1 MSLDDVGLSQELRNN
16 VLLAKP
22 RSNVSDLFHQTQP
35 DPPYAAEVTAFADA
49 LESIMSDGTYD
60 LAAIAA
66 GLNARRV
73 VSGGHDR
80 WTPETLSAYFA
91 QLANV

>member
-1 MSLDDVGLSQELRNN
+1 M
-16 VLLAKP
+16 P
-22 RSNVSDLFHQTQP
+22 DLFHQTQP

-49 LESIMSDGTYD
+49 LESIMADGTYD

-73 VSGGHDR
+73 AAGGHGS

-91 QLANV
+91 RLASA